1 MVCCV
6 PVTLLKAQT
15 TYTWVGAAVGDYQVS
30 SNWSPVR
37 TTPATNDILAFNA
50 TVPLIIANV
59 PTQTVGAVRIL
70 SGTGSVTFSTN
81 VVNSVLSLSAASPLV
96 YNSPGSIIAGNLLT
110 IALTNTAAFTLSSGT
125 FGIAPSSGGRITI
138 SSQLTIAG
146 GTLDIDVAGTGG
158 TLVNAGGA
166 IIYQSGVF
174 NCVNAGAL
182 NFLAG
187 STYNHAANGSFAS
200 AVPFALW
207 GTGSTCLVSGMNAGS
222 IAPTGLTQAQFSN
235 FTWNCPGQTTT
246 ADIDLAGNTFTV
258 NGTFTLTST
267 GVSGA
272 IRFTGASNTNI
283 ITTNY
288 TQTAG
293 TIILQGGA
301 AATVLT
307 VRNIFFHANNGGTIN
322 FVGTGATGMAT
333 LNLQGAVTKGS
344 GSNIWTSSSAST
356 SARMVVQ
363 FSGTLS
369 QSVSAQGGWSM
380 TAGRCDIVNTN
391 TDVSGVSLA
400 SGSTLRVINANSPTP
415 ATCTNSGNFSG
426 LGTIRYTGTG
436 PAGVNNFTLI
446 YNGGAQ
452 TASAVEFPPINP
464 PATDPP
470 FNLTISSTSPV
481 SFPASFSRTLPG
493 TLTMNSGGISIGTGN
508 TLSLTNA
515 SLSAQ
520 LVYNGGY
527 ITSGT
532 LSRSYPT
539 TGLPVDASSSL
550 SRYPF
555 GTGANDRTVH
565 IYFSSSSLT
574 GGTGGDIAISHAAAI
589 NATTLAPTVSD
600 NGSVLDKRSN
610 SGWTFNT
617 GAFTLGSG
625 GTTCTLTALAT
636 NIGSVDVITGLRL
649 TDGVAGFGTLIPTGG
664 TVDAPL
670 LGKSALTLAD
680 FNGKT
685 FYVGSDAINALQVVT
700 FTWTG
705 AVNTAWNNA
714 GNWTG
719 GVGFPSSPTENAVIN
734 TAGGNM
740 PVIGAGLAV
749 SVYQLTVASPASLTL
764 SGSGSL
770 SVFDVVNI
778 TGTVSFASTSTFT
791 YASSVNS
798 QQILDLPY
806 GNLGIAGSAVKNFP
820 ASTIVTGDFIVSG
833 SSPVF
838 PANANFTYAAST
850 NAIQRIAAVNYQNLT
865 ISGNRGG
872 RQIRLGNG
880 ISNNTIDVAGSF
892 TMTATNYI
900 SSDGGFN
907 TFNFSSTGLQ
917 TIPGFVYGNAITN
930 SGNGPRILDPLGST
944 DPDHVITVRRMQYP
958 LPPTVPHVT
967 VAGSKLRINRNLAG
981 SNFTFEGYPHHDLEI
996 TGDFGNTIIQ
1006 AQISNPT
1013 VSISGVFSITATNYR
1028 LGTNPFTMNFN
1039 GTGAQTIPA
1048 FSSNA
1053 ATNSPAWRYHHL
1065 TVTNGN
1071 RVITL
1076 GGGTDTIFIGGN
1088 FNVPAAAS
1096 FSAGTGFSVAGS
1108 TVNFFNGS
1116 GSIPVLTPV
1125 TVGGNNYHHLVVN
1138 GGTRNLAGN
1147 LTAGGNVMVT
1157 GTDANI
1163 GTLNIGTPLLDRTFN
1178 ILGNLTVTGTSA
1190 SSAQT
1195 SILDFNAYSRT
1206 VLINLSGNLTVSGTG
1221 LLTTNG
1227 ASTAPGNLLFNGA
1240 NPQYTNTSIH
1250 KNGCVNFII
1259 GNGTGSTTLT
1269 LQNNLELVRS
1279 GTQPFSSSLTVA
1291 ANAVLNAGTRNIT
1304 IGTDDSNPSNNAIFN
1319 LLSGATL
1326 VTANTGTAPHTA
1338 LEGTAVDGTS
1348 GTLLAGST
1356 LTKNYNAGANY
1367 VLNGA
1372 TVNPF
1377 PAAVTSMNNL
1387 TIGAPVSLNRA
1398 ITVTGTLDLASFT
1411 LTQAGNNLQ
1420 FSGLT
1425 STTGNIHADKN
1436 AALSISGTNGT
1447 VGTLRFNSGGNTT
1460 GQFTINRPVSV
1471 PLQSDL
1477 IIDHTPLT
1485 GNLITGNASSELDI
1499 NGYTLTMNG
1508 TFSGPG
1514 SIGGSASSGLVLGGS
1529 AGTLS
1534 FTAGKRVLRTLT
1546 LNSSATATLGTN
1558 LDMTAGTAPG
1568 NEGVVTVNGSSV
1580 LTTAGLLTLK
1590 SGANG
1595 TARVAA
1601 GSASGGYI
1609 SGDVTVE
1616 RYLAAVRA
1624 WRFLAAP
1631 TVGQTIKQAWQENQP
1646 AGVNPGTG
1654 YGTNIT
1660 SNSGNWLA
1668 DGFDFYSP
1676 GNSLLSYNAALNGW
1690 QGVTG
1695 TNIPIASAGSNNAY
1709 MLFSR
1714 GDRSITPAPG
1724 ASPTPVLLRSKGA
1737 LFQGTLTAV
1746 TIPVAGQFA
1755 AVGNNYAAPIDFTGL
1770 TRTNLA
1776 QSFSVW
1782 DPKLPGAQ
1790 GVGGWVTFSA
1800 STVPAWI
1807 PVPGGGSYT
1816 AGVPNTRIESGQA
1829 FMISAASAGGSLT
1842 FTESSKTTGSRLVA
1856 RPLGAGTAAGS
1867 LITNLYLLSGGEER
1881 IADGNVAVFS
1891 DDYSNNIDEHDAL
1904 KPNNFSDNIAIAQGG
1919 KSLAVNARSGIT
1931 ESDTLFYEIKRIRQ
1945 QSYRFEFIFSDLN
1958 PALTAFLEDLYLHTL
1973 TPLSMNGRSTVDF
1986 SVNGEAASSAA
1997 GRFRIV
2003 FRSAQTLP
2011 LTFVSIAAH
2020 TRTGGNEVE
2029 WKVEEDGGITQY
2041 EVERSTDGQQFTR
2054 AGVVMA
2060 GGIGSYNWL
2069 DAYPAAGDQFYRVKA
2084 LNNRG
2089 TWIYSR
2095 IVKVSA
2101 AKSITGYTVYPNPV
2115 TDGQISLK
2123 MGNQPAGMYQLV
2135 LSNQAGQ
2142 ILSRQQVMHAG
2153 GTATIQLKPLQVQAS
2168 GNCQLEITQPD
2179 GKKSVVKILLL

>member
-1 MVCCV
+1 MFNRLIILVMLCCG
-6 PVTLLKAQT
+6 PFNWLKAQT

-37 TTPATNDILAFNA
+37 TTPATNDVLAFNA
-50 TVPLIIANV
+50 TAPLTIANV

-70 SGTGSVTFSTN
+70 SGTSSVTFTTN
-81 VVNSVLSLSAASPLV
+81 VVNSVLSLSAATPLV
-96 YNSPGSIIAGNLLT
+96 YNSAGSIIAGNLLT
-110 IALTNTAAFTLSSGT
+110 IALTNTGAFSLSSGT
-125 FGIAPSSGGRITI
+125 FGIAPSSGGRLTI
-138 SSQLTIAG
+138 SSQLTVAG

-158 TLVNAGGA
+158 TQVNAGGS

-182 NFLAG
+182 NFLSG
-187 STYNHAANGSFAS
+187 STYNHAANGSFAT

-207 GTGSTCLVSGMNAGS
+207 GTGSTCLISGMNAGS

-235 FTWNCPGQTTT
+235 FSWNCPGQTTT
-246 ADIDLAGNTFTV
+246 VDIDLLGNTLTA

-267 GVSGA
+267 GSGA
-272 IRFTGASNTNI
+272 VRFNSASNTNI
-283 ITTNY
+283 TTNNY

-307 VRNIFFHANNGGTIN
+307 VRNIFSHTSSGTIN
-322 FVGTGATGMAT
+322 FVGTGGTGTAT
-333 LNLQGAVTKGS
+333 LNLQGTVTKGS
-344 GSNIWTSSSAST
+344 GGTIWTSGSAST
-356 SARMVVQ
+356 LARMVIQ

-369 QSVSAQGGWSM
+369 QSVSAAGGWSM
-380 TAGRCDIVNTN
+380 TAGRCDIVNIN
-391 TDVSGVSLA
+391 TDASGVSVT
-400 SGSTLRVINANSPTP
+400 GTLRVINANSATP

-426 LGTIRYTGTG
+426 TGTIQYSGTG
-436 PAGVNNFTLI
+436 AGVNNFSLV

-452 TASAVEFPPINP
+452 TASAVEFPVTNAPY
-464 PATDPP
+464 
-470 FNLTISSTSPV
+470 NLTISSTSPV
-481 SFPASFSRTLPG
+481 SFPASFSRTVPG
-493 TLTMNSGGISIGTGN
+493 SLTMNSGGISVGSGN

-515 SLSAQ
+515 SLSTQ

-574 GGTGGDIAISHAAAI
+574 GGTAGDISISHAAAI

-610 SGWTFNT
+610 SGWIFNT

-649 TDGVAGFGTLIPTGG
+649 TDGVAGFGTLVPTGG

-670 LGKSALTLAD
+670 LGKTALTLAD

-685 FYVGSDAINALQVVT
+685 LYVGSDAINALQIVT

-734 TAGGNM
+734 TVGGNM

-749 SVYQLTVASPASLTL
+749 NVYQLTIASPATLTL
-764 SGSGSL
+764 SGTGSL
-770 SVFDVVNI
+770 SVFDLTDI

-806 GNLGIAGSAVKNFP
+806 GNLGIAGTAVKNFP
-820 ASTIVTGDFIVSG
+820 SSTTVTGDFLVSG
-833 SSPVF
+833 AAPSF
-838 PANANFTYAAST
+838 PANANFTYATST
-850 NAIQRIAAVNYQNLT
+850 NAIQRIAAVNYQNLA
-865 ISGNRGG
+865 ISGDRGG

-944 DPDHVITVRRMQYP
+944 DPDHVITTRRIVYS
-958 LPPTVPHVT
+958 LPTSLMT

-981 SNFTFEGYPHHDLEI
+981 TTFTMEGYPHHDLEV
-996 TGDFGNTIIQ
+996 TGDFANAIFQ
-1006 AQISNPT
+1006 AQNNATI
-1013 VSISGVFSITATNYR
+1013 SISGVFSITATNYR
-1028 LGTNPFTMNFN
+1028 LGTNVFFMNFN

-1065 TVTNGN
+1065 IVTNGN

-1088 FNVPAAAS
+1088 FSVPSAAS
-1096 FSAGTGFSVAGS
+1096 FSMGTGFSVAGS

-1125 TVGGNNYHHLVVN
+1125 SLGGNNYHHLVVN
-1138 GGTRNLAGN
+1138 GGTRILAGD

-1163 GTLNIGTPLLDRTFN
+1163 GTLNIGNTTQNRTFN
-1178 ILGNLTVTGTSA
+1178 IHGNLTVTGTSA
-1190 SSAQT
+1190 GSAQT
-1195 SILDFNAYSRT
+1195 SILDFNTGNRT
-1206 VLINLSGNLTVSGTG
+1206 VLINLSGNLSVSGTG

-1227 ASTAPGNLLFNGA
+1227 ASTVPGNLLFNGA
-1240 NPQYTNTSIH
+1240 NPQYANTSVH

-1259 GNGTGSTTLT
+1259 GNGTGSTNLS
-1269 LQNNLELVRS
+1269 LLNNLELVRS

-1304 IGTDDSNPSNNAIFN
+1304 IGTDDANPSNNAVFS

-1326 VTANTGTAPHTA
+1326 VTANTGAAPHTA

-1377 PAAVTSMNNL
+1377 PAAVTNMNNL

-1471 PLQSDL
+1471 PLQSAL

-1499 NGYTLTMNG
+1499 NGYTLTLNG
-1508 TFSGPG
+1508 AFSGPG
-1514 SIGGSASSGLVLGGS
+1514 SIGGSAASGLLLGGN
-1529 AGTLS
+1529 AGTLR
-1534 FTAGKRVLRTLT
+1534 FTAGKRLLRTLT
-1546 LNSSATATLGTN
+1546 LNTAATATLGTD
-1558 LDMTAGTAPG
+1558 LEMTAGTAPG

-1590 SGANG
+1590 SGTNG

-1601 GSASGGYI
+1601 GSAAGGYI

-1737 LFQGTLTAV
+1737 LFQGTLPAI

-1790 GVGGWVTFSA
+1790 GVGAWVTFSA

-1829 FMISAASAGGSLT
+1829 FIISAASAGGSLT

-1856 RPLGAGTAAGS
+1856 RPLDAGTAAGS
-1867 LITNLYLLSGGEER
+1867 LITNLYLLSGGEAR

-1891 DDYSNNIDEHDAL
+1891 DAYANAVDEHDAL
-1904 KPNNFSDNIAIAQGG
+1904 KPNNFSDNFAISQGG

-1931 ESDTLFYEIKRIRQ
+1931 EADTLFYEIKRIRQ
-1945 QSYRFEFIFSDLN
+1945 QSYRLECIFSGMD
-1958 PALTAFLEDLYLHTL
+1958 ASLTAFLEDTYLRSL
-1973 TPLSMNGRSTVDF
+1973 TPLSMNGSSTVDF
-1986 SVNGEAASSAA
+1986 SVNADAASAA
-1997 GRFRIV
+1997 PGRFRIV
-2003 FRSAQTLP
+2003 FRQAQTLP
-2011 LTFVSIAAH
+2011 LSFVRIAARQ
-2020 TRTGGNEVE
+2020 RTGGNEVE
-2029 WKVEEDGGITQY
+2029 WEVEEESGITQY
-2041 EVERSTDGQQFTR
+2041 EVERSSDGQQFAR

-2060 GGIGSYNWL
+2060 GGMGSYNWL

-2084 LNNRG
+2084 LNSRG

-2142 ILSRQQVMHAG
+2142 ILSRQQLMHAG